1 MHGVHSSAYFPAR
14 VSRNFS
20 CRKTVESFP
29 FFAKAL
35 RILLSRQFDY
45 AADYVPRDV
54 KWESLLWREKH
65 ISAYCRLGNI
75 YFRWQTLLL
84 FVLVVHHLR
93 SMLGSDNDG
102 KFLLIDFF
110 AGWGSNANFIL
121 TREYS
126 PARVSEYFIFDT
138 SSLLLLLVPPG
149 RRCEMN
155 FFGRMKYDSKNQKK
169 KTEKRRESK
178 VMRSSRSTR
187 QDKLVW
193 FGPRHGTECK
203 PISLKSHRQIIITER
218 NRRKHVSANSEC
230 FHFSQIFFLNR
241 INWIFCV
248 KITIIIII
256 ISGVLSFFF
265 VQKLWDKYFSFRQ
278 SANNNIT
285 SKWQRRCTVDRK
297 NLEFLARNLQ
307 RKNHCGTLADSCCKS
322 HLLVL
327 FSIETFTSLDTDRA
341 RAER

>member
-1 MHGVHSSAYFPAR
+1 MSQETWNENLYFDERNISLHTVASVIYIFGGRHYFYLYSLCTICAQCWVVTTMASSCSSIFLPVEGRTQILYWQENIRRLESANISFLIPA
-14 VSRNFS
+14 VSS
-20 CRKTVESFP
+20 CSWY
-29 FFAKAL
+29 
-35 RILLSRQFDY
+35 LL
-45 AADYVPRDV
+45 AGDV
-54 KWESLLWREKH
+54 KW
-65 ISAYCRLGNI
+65 I
-75 YFRWQTLLL
+75 
-84 FVLVVHHLR
+84 
-93 SMLGSDNDG
+93 
-102 KFLLIDFF
+102 FLAEWNTIPR
-110 AGWGSNANFIL
+110 
-121 TREYS
+121 T
-126 PARVSEYFIFDT
+126 
-138 SSLLLLLVPPG
+138 
-149 RRCEMN
+149 
-155 FFGRMKYDSKNQKK
+155 KKK

-203 PISLKSHRQIIITER
+203 PISLNSHRQIIITER

-248 KITIIIII
+248 KITIIII